1 MYDSV
6 FSAKFLYRKM
16 LEEPAFEVSIVVIPD
31 IARGEENMFYQMQ
44 KTSKSLSSYP
54 NVLQSYN
61 VEQKIF
67 MDFSDKFDM
76 VCFDSP
82 YDTMTHTFYTI
93 GYLSKNTL
101 TFHIP
106 YGFMGNLKY
115 DLSIF
120 SSLEYSLLWRVYVE
134 NLSNKSLIEEYQ
146 ATDID
151 NLCVI
156 GFPKM
161 DTLKDIIEQYSP
173 QMQRPTRRKKIIIA
187 PHHTVY
193 SDFSLKLSNFVD
205 FSEFFLELPLHYPQ
219 IDFIFRPHPLL
230 FLALLRHKI
239 YETLKGEDTQAFID
253 NYLSKIEKIPN
264 MTYQEGGDYF
274 ETFATS
280 DALIHDCG
288 SFIAEYLYT
297 DKPEA
302 FILQSQEV
310 ISREFTAL
318 GTEVLKHCYL
328 VSISQEILAFIDTVV
343 IAGQDTKKQSRLD
356 FANKAIRINYPQATD
371 YCLNDI
377 KRSLLGA

>member
-1 MYDSV
+1 M
-6 FSAKFLYRKM
+6 YRKM

-31 IARGEENMFYQMQ
+31 IAREEKNMFYQME

-76 VCFDSP
+76 VCFANP
-82 YDTMTHTFYTI
+82 YATMTY
-93 GYLSKNTL
+93 

-106 YGFMGNLKY
+106 YGFTGNLKY

-134 NLSNKSLIEEYQ
+134 NLSNKSLIKEYQ
-146 ATDID
+146 AID
-151 NLCVI
+151 AEN
-156 GFPKM
+156 
-161 DTLKDIIEQYSP
+161 
-173 QMQRPTRRKKIIIA
+173 
-187 PHHTVY
+187 
-193 SDFSLKLSNFVD
+193 
-205 FSEFFLELPLHYPQ
+205 
-219 IDFIFRPHPLL
+219 LL
-230 FLALLRHKI
+230 FLTLLRHKI

-264 MTYQEGGDYF
+264 ITYQEGGDYF

-328 VSISQEILAFIDTVV
+328 VSTSQEILAFIDSVV
-343 IAGQDTKKQSRLD
+343 IGGQDTKKQSRLD